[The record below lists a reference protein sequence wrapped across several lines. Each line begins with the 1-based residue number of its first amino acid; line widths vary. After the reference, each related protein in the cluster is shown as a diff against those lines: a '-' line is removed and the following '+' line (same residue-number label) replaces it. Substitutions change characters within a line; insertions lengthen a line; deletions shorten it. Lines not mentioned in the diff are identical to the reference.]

1 MKNYSSTLLSAVAA
15 ASATFVLLLSLLS
28 VSAAASGNAAAAA
41 DANAAA
47 DDNANAAAAVGSE
60 KTFLLLFTERC
71 WDTFFHDLN
80 FLDLQCIK
88 SVVSKGLG
96 LGIILGSFLLKAP
109 QIFNILKARSGR
121 GLEPTALYLDA
132 AAFIGPAVYNFR
144 LGYPFLSYGE
154 SIVILVQN
162 VIIVLLVWAF
172 SPKPVAFSHKAMV
185 IAGLC
190 GAVVG
195 GFAIPMEYLRV
206 LPTIAITMTIS
217 SRLPQ
222 IAANFRT
229 KDTGVSSSITWFL
242 NFVGAA
248 IRVLTT
254 LNETGDLLQASSF
267 ALGATCSFVILVQ
280 VCVYGSKTPPAA
292 AAAAKAASASKDAGA
307 SSAKEDDNS
316 KKNK

>member
-1 MKNYSSTLLSAVAA
+1 MASSPSPLLASAG
-15 ASATFVLLLSLLS
+15 ASATLVFLPLLLLLSL
-28 VSAAASGNAAAAA
+28 VSSAAAAA
-41 DANAAA
+41 DDSAAPA
-47 DDNANAAAAVGSE
+47 DTGGSE

-121 GLEPTALYLDA
+121 GLEPTALYLDV

-185 IAGLC
+185 IAALC

-195 GFAIPMEYLRV
+195 GFAIPPEYLRV
-206 LPTIAITMTIS
+206 LPTLAITMTIS

-267 ALGATCSFVILVQ
+267 ALGATCSAIILMQ
-280 VCVYGSKTPPAA
+280 VCIYGSKAPVE
-292 AAAAKAASASKDAGA
+292 ASKDAKAPAA
-307 SSAKEDDNS
+307 SVKDAKS
-316 KKNK
+316 KKDE